1 MSEFVNNGLRR
12 VRLNE
17 VIRQF
22 VDFRGRT
29 PLKLDMEWG
38 GGEIRALSANN
49 VQMGRI
55 DFSKEAYLGS
65 DALYQRWMTKG
76 DCEKGD
82 VAFTTEAPLGN
93 VAQIPDGERYILSQR
108 VILLKANK
116 AIAEPAYLF
125 QLFQSEA
132 FQAELVRQSTG
143 STVLGIQQARLA
155 RVEVDILPIPQQR
168 QIAEILS
175 TVDEAIEQ
183 AEALIAKYQ
192 QIKAGLMHDLFT
204 RGVTPDGH
212 LRPTRTQAP
221 QLYKESPLGWIPKEW
236 DCLTIEEL
244 LAKTFSAMRSGPFGS
259 ALLKDELVENGIPFL
274 GIDNVF
280 AECFVPIFRRFVPR
294 QKFIELIRYAV
305 FPGDVI
311 ITIMGT
317 VGRCCV
323 VPDHVAEALSS
334 KHLWTMTFDVSR
346 VLPEL
351 VCWQLN
357 HARWV
362 KDWFARYSQGAVMNA
377 IQSST
382 LRCLRLPVPKID
394 EQKLILDRYWR
405 CTRRIEME
413 ETHAAKLRQQKR
425 GLMHDLLTGR
435 VRVKVGESASA

>member
-1 MSEFVNNGLRR
+1 
-12 VRLNE
+12 
-17 VIRQF
+17 
-22 VDFRGRT
+22 
-29 PLKLDMEWG
+29 
-38 GGEIRALSANN
+38 
-49 VQMGRI
+49 
-55 DFSKEAYLGS
+55 
-65 DALYQRWMTKG
+65 
-76 DCEKGD
+76 
-82 VAFTTEAPLGN
+82 
-93 VAQIPDGERYILSQR
+93 
-108 VILLKANK
+108 
-116 AIAEPAYLF
+116 
-125 QLFQSEA
+125 
-132 FQAELVRQSTG
+132 
-143 STVLGIQQARLA
+143 
-155 RVEVDILPIPQQR
+155 
-168 QIAEILS
+168 
-175 TVDEAIEQ
+175 
-183 AEALIAKYQ
+183 
-192 QIKAGLMHDLFT
+192 
-204 RGVTPDGH
+204 
-212 LRPTRTQAP
+212 
-221 QLYKESPLGWIPKEW
+221 
-236 DCLTIEEL
+236 
-244 LAKTFSAMRSGPFGS
+244 MRSGPFGS

-280 AECFVPIFRRFVPR
+280 AECFVPIFRRFLPR

-362 KDWFARYSQGAVMNA
+362 KDWFARYSQGAVMDA

-382 LRCLRLPVPKID
+382 LRSLRLPVPKID

-413 ETHAAKLRQQKR
+413 ETHAAKLLQEKH

-435 VRVKVGESASA
+435 VRVKVGESPSA